1 MLEYTSII
9 RNKENEN
16 YEIHSINILNRQF
29 FQFVYYALEMTDSNL
44 YINFR
49 EFSLYHILELLNIIR
64 PCIIISIIFQ
74 IIQIYLHF

>member
-44 YINFR
+44 YINNTS
-49 EFSLYHILELLNIIR
+49 ENSL
-64 PCIIISIIFQ
+64 CII
-74 IIQIYLHF
+74 Y